1 MNLPNGSASM
11 QDGLHELVKSF
22 RGTISLPGQAMFE
35 VASKLWSKS
44 AIKPPTDQPAVVF
57 TTRGTADVAAALKF
71 AQDYKLEVA
80 VKSGGHCPRNSCW
93 PDGGAVIDLSLMRSV
108 YVDPIACTAVADGG
122 CLLDD
127 IDNET
132 RLHSLMV
139 PLGHAPVTGM
149 GLAVNGGFGVAS
161 KVYGATCDHIVAIQL
176 VTASGEVLTADADHH
191 PDLFWALRGAGS
203 AFGVITKLTFRLNR
217 IPATF
222 YGGAFMWADD
232 PQHNNFR
239 TIARFIRDQ
248 VIPDPHLS
256 LQVIRAA
263 HPEKGPM
270 LLSMVMYFGD
280 DLVETKAAFL
290 TPMRDLAPFHD
301 TVGKETYAEVQTTLM
316 PMFGPAPPHFEYGTM
331 SMFSL
336 DQVTDELIDT
346 VITELID
353 QAPLDKLP
361 ATMFLFDALSG
372 EALKRSTAPVGLTQ
386 GDAYVG
392 VIVGWLDAKQNA
404 AGLAYGQHCKQ
415 VLARCH
421 GTADAYSNMLHD
433 DNGSDAALA
442 KRVGSE
448 ANLKRL
454 RELKQQWDP
463 TRVFVNTPFR
473 QL

>member
-1 MNLPNGSASM
+1 MDLPNGSASM
-11 QDGLHELVKSF
+11 QDGLQELGRIF
-22 RGTISLPGQAMFE
+22 RGTISLPGQASFD
-35 VASKLWSKS
+35 VASMLWSKS
-44 AIKPPTDQPAVVF
+44 ATKPPTDQPAVVF
-57 TTRGTADVAAALKF
+57 TVRGTADVAAALKF

-132 RLHSLMV
+132 RLHNLMV

-176 VTASGEVLTADADHH
+176 VTASGKVVTADADHH

-203 AFGVITKLTFRLNR
+203 AFGVITKLTFRLNP

-222 YGGAFMWADD
+222 YGGAFLWADD

-239 TIARFIRDQ
+239 TIARFVRDH
-248 VIPDPHLS
+248 VIPNPLLS
-256 LQVIRAA
+256 LQVIRAS
-263 HPEKGPM
+263 PPDRGPI

-280 DLVETKAAFL
+280 DPVEEKAAVL
-290 TPMRDLAPFHD
+290 QPMRDLAPLHD

-316 PMFGPAPPHFEYGTM
+316 PMFGPAPPHYEYATLT
-331 SMFSL
+331 MFSL

-346 VITELID
+346 VTSELID

-361 ATMFLFDALSG
+361 MTMFLFDSLSG
-372 EALKRSTAPVGLTQ
+372 EALKRSTSPVGVSQ
-386 GDAYVG
+386 ADAFVG
-392 VIVGWLDAKQNA
+392 VIVGWLEAEHNA
-404 AGLAYGQHCKQ
+404 AGVAFGQHCKQ

-421 GTADAYSNMLHD
+421 GTADAYSNMLPN

-442 KRVGSE
+442 KRVGAE